1 MRGQTEIINA
11 RLAGQTPKFVF
22 VNDYPC
28 KTDWFEYR
36 EHATVCTHGDMLSS
50 IDFRFLR
57 GLRVSI
63 SASTENRAK
72 ALFALA
78 KEAGASAVGACHVQ
92 DDKPAWDQSGWTEIF
107 FAEQKEAVCG

>member
-1 MRGQTEIINA
+1 MRGHTEIIKA
-11 RLAGQTPKFVF
+11 RLVGKAPIFVF

-28 KTDWFEYR
+28 KTDWFEHR

-57 GLRVSI
+57 CLRVSI
-63 SASTENRAK
+63 SATTEARAK

-78 KEAGASAVGACHVQ
+78 KEADAAAVASCHVQ
-92 DDKPAWDQSGWTEIF
+92 ADRHASDQSGWFEVF
-107 FAEQKEAVCG
+107 QKEVVCA